1 LTTSRTEA
9 PGRSSLP
16 SLCPPATGRAPSR
29 ILQQRLFLPLI
40 LASLAVCLVLYAIEA
55 AHFVRY
61 GWRSP
66 DNDAW
71 NRDISACQ
79 PVPGSSTDIEC
90 PVRGYGHARYRFGP
104 RQAPAH
110 KEIFFIDRIQ

>member
-1 LTTSRTEA
+1 MTTSRTAA

-16 SLCPPATGRAPSR
+16 SLCPPARDRAASR
-29 ILQQRLFLPLI
+29 ILQQKLFLSLI
-40 LASLAVCLVLYAIEA
+40 LAGLALCIVLYTVEI

-90 PVRGYGHARYRFGP
+90 PVRGYGSARYRFGP
-104 RQAPAH
+104 RQAPTH